1 VVGGGGTGYWG
12 RVRVVVGEGLLERE
26 GAGDL
31 VSNTYIVV
39 QEHKLT
45 PTEYTIDGNNKH
57 LLVLAAVR
65 IQRNELRE

>member
-1 VVGGGGTGYWG
+1 VRRGGGVVGGGGTGYWG

-39 QEHKLT
+39 QEHKT
-45 PTEYTIDGNNKH
+45 YPDRVH
-57 LLVLAAVR
+57 D
-65 IQRNELRE
+65 

>member
-1 VVGGGGTGYWG
+1 MYQTWMGEEGGGVVGGGGTGYWG

-39 QEHKLT
+39 QEHKT
-45 PTEYTIDGNNKH
+45 YPDRVH
-57 LLVLAAVR
+57 D
-65 IQRNELRE
+65 